1 MDFDKIR
8 AAAIKKLRDAG
19 WLISDTSTNFRIC
32 QGIKQVTGQTRPRSE
47 TQFSYI
53 KAYVGQ
59 DIQVEPEAEPFVP
72 QKAVAR
78 NWGRRPAHVP
88 PVHLRAHEID
98 RLPRPIAM
106 SGVGIGGDSGMGR
119 GR

>member
-1 MDFDKIR
+1 MTEKLK
-8 AAAIKKLRDAG
+8 AAAIEKLRGAGYEIEDDAT
-19 WLISDTSTNFRIC
+19 DRDVC
-32 QGIKQVTGQTRPRSE
+32 KGIRQLTAKARPRS
-47 TQFSYI
+47 QQMFDYMR
-53 KAYVGQ
+53 AYLALR
-59 DIQVEPEAEPFVP
+59 EREPFVP

-78 NWGRRPAHVP
+78 TWGHRPAHVP

-106 SGVGIGGDSGMGR
+106 SGPGIGGDNGMGR